1 MGEDPAPSAAARAA
15 PPAMD
20 DRHEIVFF
28 DAPVSAGAEDRARD
42 LARASHRVFHI
53 ASAGRTGGPD
63 YVLSEREPHLY
74 EVSLRDDGAFEG
86 LDALHRDLG
95 LGATAAV
102 VRDPSRAALAAR
114 LRAERAW
121 AVVSD
126 TSWRTLEEASAAL
139 RGAFAKL
146 SVVVVTYNNRDLNR
160 LCLESL
166 LARTEWPSREILV
179 VDNASSDGT
188 VALLDEMSERH
199 ADLRVV
205 KLGTNRGFPAAANIG
220 LSEAAGIHLVLLN
233 NDTVVPRG
241 WATALVRH
249 LERDPKLGLVGPV
262 TNAIANEA
270 RVDVGYRDLAGM
282 PAWAA
287 DWMRRHDGETFP
299 IPMLAF
305 FCVALRRRVL
315 DEVGL
320 LDERFGVGLF
330 EDGDYNRR
338 ARERGWEVR
347 CARDAFVHHW
357 QMASFRR
364 LGRVEYLRVYEEN
377 KKRFEEKWGR
387 PSS

>member
-1 MGEDPAPSAAARAA
+1 MGDDPAHAAAARAE
-15 PPAMD
+15 PPIRD
-20 DRHEIVFF
+20 DRHELVFF
-28 DAPVSAGAEDRARD
+28 DSPGSPASEDPARDIAGAG
-42 LARASHRVFHI
+42 HRVFRI
-53 ASAGRTGGPD
+53 EAGGRADGPA
-63 YVLSEREPHLY
+63 YVVSEKEPGLY
-74 EVSLRDDGAFEG
+74 DVSLRTGQAFEG
-86 LDALHRDLG
+86 LDALRKDFG

-102 VRDPSRAALAAR
+102 VRDPSRAGLAAR

-121 AVVSD
+121 AVAAD
-126 TSWRTLEEASAAL
+126 GSWRSSEEASRAL
-139 RGAFAKL
+139 RDAFAKL
-146 SVVVVTYNNRDLNR
+146 SLVVVTYNNRDLNR
-160 LCLESL
+160 LCLQSL
-166 LARTEWPSREILV
+166 LARTEWPNREILV

-188 VALLDEMSERH
+188 VGLLDEMSERH

-205 KLGTNRGFPAAANIG
+205 KLPANRGFPAAVNIG
-220 LSEAAGIHLVLLN
+220 LSEAAGEHLILLN

-249 LERDPKLGLVGPV
+249 FARDPKLGLVGPV

-270 RVDVGYRDLAGM
+270 RIDVGYRDLADM
-282 PAWAA
+282 PAFAA

-299 IPMLAF
+299 ISMLAF

-315 DEVGL
+315 EDVGL

-364 LGRVEYLRVYEEN
+364 LGRDEYMRVYEEN
-377 KKRFEEKWGR
+377 RKRFEEKWGR
-387 PSS
+387 TG